1 MTIATS
7 YENVSYNSPDGAV
20 FGASTTEK
28 IAFYGV
34 TPIVQPSAAAQVTL
48 TTFSPMQTS
57 PFGWSTSAEM
67 LTTLAAIIE
76 IQNVLRNLGL
86 MKGSS

>member
-7 YENVSYNSPDGAV
+7 YEQVTYNSPDGAQM
-20 FGASTTEK
+20 GKATTEK

-34 TPIVQPSAAAQVTL
+34 TPIVQPSGAAQATL

-67 LTTLAAIIE
+67 LTTLAAIVE

-86 MKGSS
+86 MKGGA

>member
-7 YENVSYNSPDGAV
+7 YEQVTYNSPDGAQM
-20 FGASTTEK
+20 GKSATEK
-28 IAFYGV
+28 IGFYGV
-34 TPIVQPSAAAQVTL
+34 APIVQPSGAAQVTM
-48 TTFSPMQTS
+48 TAFSPMQTS

-67 LTTLAAIIE
+67 ITTLAQITE
-76 IQNVLRNLGL
+76 IRNVLVNLGL